1 MPSKKKVA
9 PAAKPKAPARKPAL
23 PTRKPVAA
31 KPARLASK
39 PAPRSSKGTPKA
51 AAKPVLKKGQV
62 AKPLARPVAKP
73 LTKPLARPIVKG
85 AAKPTLGKAPSR
97 QSAKAAPPVRIPV
110 RVMMPKVAP
119 FTRPAALQSGNGHQP
134 PKFMSKAARARAA
147 KGPAATMM
155 PPGPRAMVKGPSK
168 PAPAPAPKPVSV
180 STAVGLPAG
189 IKPYKV
195 RKGEP
200 YMNEP
205 QREHFTRILQ
215 AWKRSLMEEVD
226 RTVHHMQDEAANFP
240 DPNDRATQESEFS
253 LELRTR
259 DRERKLIK
267 KIDEAIGRITLDEY
281 GFCEDCGAE
290 IGVQR
295 LEARSTATQ
304 CIDCK
309 TLDEIREKQ
318 MGG

>member
-1 MPSKKKVA
+1 MTAKKKAKKPKKPAKQTLKKAVKVA
-9 PAAKPKAPARKPAL
+9 PKKGAKPVS
-23 PTRKPVAA
+23 KPVA
-31 KPARLASK
+31 KAS
-39 PAPRSSKGTPKA
+39 
-51 AAKPVLKKGQV
+51 
-62 AKPLARPVAKP
+62 ARPS
-73 LTKPLARPIVKG
+73 R
-85 AAKPTLGKAPSR
+85 PSR
-97 QSAKAAPPVRIPV
+97 PSRAAPKPPPPRIPV
-110 RVMMPKVAP
+110 RVMMPKVQP
-119 FTRPAALQSGNGHQP
+119 FTRPVALQSSNGNALRTLQAKPGFKP
-134 PKFMSKAARARAA
+134 GA
-147 KGPAATMM
+147 KGKPVVAVASMLPAGPKAMAKPPVKPAA
-155 PPGPRAMVKGPSK
+155 
-168 PAPAPAPKPVSV
+168 APKRVNV

-189 IKPYKV
+189 MKPYKT
-195 RKGEP
+195 RKDEP

-205 QREHFTRILQ
+205 QRGHFTKILV

-267 KIDEAIGRITLDEY
+267 KIDEAIVNITQDEY
-281 GFCEDCGAE
+281 GYCEDCGAE

-295 LEARSTATQ
+295 LEARPTATQ

>member
-1 MPSKKKVA
+1 MTAKKSAKKPA
-9 PAAKPKAPARKPAL
+9 PKSHKKPAARKPAAKPASKKAAKPAPKKSAKLPPKPVAKAPARPAPKAL
-23 PTRKPVAA
+23 PP
-31 KPARLASK
+31 
-39 PAPRSSKGTPKA
+39 
-51 AAKPVLKKGQV
+51 
-62 AKPLARPVAKP
+62 
-73 LTKPLARPIVKG
+73 
-85 AAKPTLGKAPSR
+85 
-97 QSAKAAPPVRIPV
+97 RIPV
-110 RVMMPKVAP
+110 RVMLPKVQP
-119 FTRPAALQSGNGHQP
+119 FTRPAALQSGNGNGHRP
-134 PKFMSKAARARAA
+134 APFKPGA
-147 KGPAATMM
+147 KGAKGKPVVAVASMLPAGPKAVAKPPVKPAA
-155 PPGPRAMVKGPSK
+155 
-168 PAPAPAPKPVSV
+168 APKRVNV

-189 IKPYKV
+189 MKPYKA
-195 RKGEP
+195 RKDEP

-205 QREHFTRILQ
+205 QREHFTKILL
-215 AWKRSLMEEVD
+215 AWKKSLMEEVD

-267 KIDEAIGRITLDEY
+267 KIDEAIANIQQDDY
-281 GFCEDCGAE
+281 GYCEDCGAE

-295 LEARSTATQ
+295 LEARPTATQ